1 MRRKAFE
8 RPALMEDDGALQ
20 RFMDDASRTA
30 AWVAPKF
37 RMRGET
43 IEAGKVNAAPLAE
56 ACWNSV
62 AGRRACAAHECDDQA
77 GVGSMCFAM
86 PNVRAKLRPTVLGF
100 CPVQENVL
108 CTLCGAKTQC
118 RWASA

>member
-1 MRRKAFE
+1 MPLRVRLSDGLGMRRKAFE

-86 PNVRAKLRPTVLGF
+86 PNV
-100 CPVQENVL
+100 
-108 CTLCGAKTQC
+108 
-118 RWASA
+118 